1 MSTFNLR
8 GSNSNHTNSYV
19 DSTRA
24 SHLFITRPT
33 HILHEMMGVTM
44 VMVKTNKNAVS
55 TIPRGPLGDIRT
67 TNMMVN
73 GKRMAE
79 KFSLFPTFHDARC
92 LSITTTFHVPQKPA
106 EKVSKIPVNKAP
118 SK

>member
-1 MSTFNLR
+1 MSTLNFG
-8 GSNSNHTNSYV
+8 GSNSYHTNSYV

-24 SHLFITRPT
+24 SHLFITRQT

-44 VMVKTNKNAVS
+44 VMVKTNNNPVR
-55 TIPRGPLGDIRT
+55 TIPMGPLGDIIT

-79 KFSLFPTFHDARC
+79 KFSVFPTFHN
-92 LSITTTFHVPQKPA
+92 TW
-106 EKVSKIPVNKAP
+106 
-118 SK
+118 